1 METNQNQ
8 QMMNSLLEEAR
19 QQMPAPAP
27 VEQQPPQ
34 PEEPSLELQLRA
46 KELITQAHT
55 IRAIANVDVLAL
67 YNTDVEVR
75 NHVLNGEWD
84 FIDVY
89 KRMKPAHTPP
99 APLRSANGGAGV
111 MNISGMD
118 ENQFDKLNAML
129 KKGMKVDMSY

>member
-1 METNQNQ
+1 METNQ
-8 QMMNSLLEEAR
+8 QMMNNMLEEAR
-19 QQMPAPAP
+19 QHIPAP
-27 VEQQPPQ
+27 VEQPPQ
-34 PEEPSLELQLRA
+34 PEEPTLELQLRA

-55 IRAIANVDVLAL
+55 IRAIANVDVLAV

-75 NHVLNGEWD
+75 ERVLNGEWD

-89 KRMKPAHTPP
+89 KRMKPARSLP

-118 ENQFDKLNAML
+118 EGQFDKLNAML
-129 KKGMKVDMSY
+129 KKGMKVDMAY

>member
-1 METNQNQ
+1 METNQ
-8 QMMNSLLEEAR
+8 QMMNSMLEEAR
-19 QQMPAPAP
+19 QHTPAP

-55 IRAIANVDVLAL
+55 IRAIANVDVLAI

-75 NHVLNGEWD
+75 GHILNGEWD

-99 APLRSANGGAGV
+99 TPLRSANGGAGV

>member
-8 QMMNSLLEEAR
+8 QMMNSMLETAR
-19 QQMPAPAP
+19 QQMPAPA
-27 VEQQPPQ
+27 EQPPAQ
-34 PEEPSLELQLRA
+34 EEPSLELQLRA
-46 KELITQAHT
+46 RELITQAQT

-75 NHVLNGEWD
+75 SRVLDGEWD

-111 MNISGMD
+111 MSITAMD
-118 ENQFDKLNAML
+118 EGQFDKLNAML
-129 KKGMKVDMSY
+129 RKGMKVDMSY

>member
-8 QMMNSLLEEAR
+8 QMMNSMLEEAR
-19 QQMPAPAP
+19 QQIPAPA
-27 VEQQPPQ
+27 EQQPPQ

-55 IRAIANVDVLAL
+55 IRAIANVDVLAI

-75 NHVLNGEWD
+75 GHILNGDWD

-129 KKGMKVDMSY
+129 KKGMKVDMAY

>member
-1 METNQNQ
+1 MENTQIQ
-8 QMMNSLLEEAR
+8 TMLDSAAQEAAIQR
-19 QQMPAPAP
+19 
-27 VEQQPPQ
+27 PQ
-34 PEEPSLELQLRA
+34 PQPDDTELRLRA
-46 KELITQAHT
+46 KELITQART
-55 IRAIANVDVLAL
+55 IQEITRVDVFSV

-99 APLRSANGGAGV
+99 TPLRSANGGAGV

>member
-8 QMMNSLLEEAR
+8 QMMNSMLENAR
-19 QQMPAPAP
+19 QQMPEPAPA
-27 VEQQPPQ
+27 EQQPV

-46 KELITQAHT
+46 KELITQART

-75 NHVLNGEWD
+75 SHILNGEWD

-89 KRMKPAHTPP
+89 KRMKPMQTPP
-99 APLRSANGGAGV
+99 APMRSANGGAGV
-111 MNISGMD
+111 MSINAMD